1 MPVLLLLFVYLYLL
15 LNMNYLDTIIN
26 QILNNFDFAYML
38 IVNVLCFILIKIHDY
53 LNGDGRKVAT
63 WNKRL
68 YLVISIIIIGAVYQ
82 QAGEI
87 KTTVLI
93 NSGILAPV
101 FWSWIAAPI
110 LHKFG
115 ITYKQADDA
124 LK

>member
-87 KTTVLI
+87 KTTVLV
-93 NSGILAPV
+93 NSAILAPV

>member
-87 KTTVLI
+87 KTTVLV
-93 NSGILAPV
+93 NSAILAPV

-110 LHKFG
+110 LHKFD

>member
-1 MPVLLLLFVYLYLL
+1 
-15 LNMNYLDTIIN
+15 MNYLDTIIN

-38 IVNVLCFILIKIHDY
+38 IVNVLCFIIIKAHDY
-53 LNGDGRKVAT
+53 LNGDGHKVAT

-68 YLVISIIIIGAVYQ
+68 YLVISIVVIGAIYQ
-82 QAGEI
+82 DVGEI
-87 KTTVLI
+87 KTTVLV
-93 NSGILAPV
+93 NSAILAPV
-101 FWSWIAAPI
+101 FWSWIVAPI

>member
-1 MPVLLLLFVYLYLL
+1 
-15 LNMNYLDTIIN
+15 MNYLDTIIN
-26 QILNNFDFAYML
+26 QILSNFDFAYML

-53 LNGDGRKVAT
+53 LNGDGCKVPT

-68 YLVISIIIIGAVYQ
+68 YLVISIVVIGAVYQ

-87 KTTVLI
+87 KTTVLV
-93 NSGILAPV
+93 NSAILAPV

-115 ITYKQADDA
+115 ITYKQADDT

>member
-82 QAGEI
+82 QAGDI

-93 NSGILAPV
+93 NSAILAPV

>member
-1 MPVLLLLFVYLYLL
+1 
-15 LNMNYLDTIIN
+15 MNYLDTIIN
-26 QILNNFDFAYML
+26 QILSNFDFAYML

-53 LNGDGRKVAT
+53 LNGDGCKVAT

-82 QAGEI
+82 QTGEI
-87 KTTVLI
+87 KTTVLV
-93 NSGILAPV
+93 NSAILAPV

>member
-1 MPVLLLLFVYLYLL
+1 MPVSLLLFVYLYLL

-53 LNGDGRKVAT
+53 LNGNGRKVAT

-68 YLVISIIIIGAVYQ
+68 YLVISIVIIGAIYQ
-82 QAGEI
+82 DAGEI
-87 KTTVLI
+87 KTTVLV
-93 NSGILAPV
+93 NSAILAPV

>member
-1 MPVLLLLFVYLYLL
+1 
-15 LNMNYLDTIIN
+15 MNYLDTIIN

-87 KTTVLI
+87 KTTVLV
-93 NSGILAPV
+93 NSAILAPV
-101 FWSWIAAPI
+101 FWSWIAAPV
-110 LHKFG
+110 LRRFG
-115 ITYKQADDA
+115 VKYKQVDDA

>member
-87 KTTVLI
+87 KTTVLV
-93 NSGILAPV
+93 NSAILAPV

-115 ITYKQADDA
+115 ITYKQADDT

>member
-1 MPVLLLLFVYLYLL
+1 
-15 LNMNYLDTIIN
+15 MNYADNIIN
-26 QILNNFDFAYML
+26 QIINNFDFTYML
-38 IVNVLCFILIKIHDY
+38 VVNVMCFILIKVHDS
-53 LNGDGRKVAT
+53 LNGVNKKVST

-68 YLVISIIIIGAVYQ
+68 YLVISIIVLGAIYHH
-82 QAGEI
+82 AGEI
-87 KTTVLI
+87 KYIVLV
-93 NSGILAPV
+93 NSAILAPV

>member
-38 IVNVLCFILIKIHDY
+38 IVNVLCFILIKAHDY

-68 YLVISIIIIGAVYQ
+68 YLIISIIVIGAVYQ
-82 QAGEI
+82 DAGEI
-87 KTTVLI
+87 KTTVLV
-93 NSGILAPV
+93 NSAILAPV

>member
-68 YLVISIIIIGAVYQ
+68 YLVISIVIIGAIYQ
-82 QAGEI
+82 DAGEI
-87 KTTVLI
+87 KTTVLV
-93 NSGILAPV
+93 NSAILAPV

>member
-53 LNGDGRKVAT
+53 LNGNGRKVAT

-68 YLVISIIIIGAVYQ
+68 YLVISIVIIGAIYQ
-82 QAGEI
+82 DAGEI
-87 KTTVLI
+87 KTTVLV
-93 NSGILAPV
+93 NSAILAPV

>member
-68 YLVISIIIIGAVYQ
+68 YLVISIIVIGAVYQ

-87 KTTVLI
+87 KTTVLV
-93 NSGILAPV
+93 NSAILAPV

>member
-93 NSGILAPV
+93 NSAILAPV

>member
-68 YLVISIIIIGAVYQ
+68 YLIISIIVIGVVYQ

-87 KTTVLI
+87 KTTVLV
-93 NSGILAPV
+93 NSAILAPV

>member
-1 MPVLLLLFVYLYLL
+1 
-15 LNMNYLDTIIN
+15 MNYLDTIIN

-93 NSGILAPV
+93 NSAILAPV

-115 ITYKQADDA
+115 ITYKRVDDA

>member
-1 MPVLLLLFVYLYLL
+1 
-15 LNMNYLDTIIN
+15 MNYLDTIIN

-38 IVNVLCFILIKIHDY
+38 IVNVLCFILIKAHDY

-68 YLVISIIIIGAVYQ
+68 YLIISIVVIGAIYQ
-82 QAGEI
+82 DAGEI
-87 KTTVLI
+87 KTTVLV
-93 NSGILAPV
+93 NSAILSPV

>member
-1 MPVLLLLFVYLYLL
+1 
-15 LNMNYLDTIIN
+15 MNYLDTIIN

-38 IVNVLCFILIKIHDY
+38 IVNVLCFILVKIHDY

-93 NSGILAPV
+93 NSAILAPV

-115 ITYKQADDA
+115 IAYKQADDA

>member
-1 MPVLLLLFVYLYLL
+1 
-15 LNMNYLDTIIN
+15 MNYLDTIIN
-26 QILNNFDFAYML
+26 QILSNFDFAYML
-38 IVNVLCFILIKIHDY
+38 IVNILCFILIKIHDY
-53 LNGDGRKVAT
+53 LNGNSRKVAT

-68 YLVISIIIIGAVYQ
+68 YLIISIIVIGVVYQ

-87 KTTVLI
+87 KTTVLV
-93 NSGILAPV
+93 NSAILAPV

-115 ITYKQADDA
+115 ITYKQTDDG

>member
-68 YLVISIIIIGAVYQ
+68 YLVISIVVIGAVYQ

-87 KTTVLI
+87 KTTVLV
-93 NSGILAPV
+93 NSAILAPV

>member
-68 YLVISIIIIGAVYQ
+68 YLVISIVVIGAVYQ

-93 NSGILAPV
+93 NSAILAPV

>member
-1 MPVLLLLFVYLYLL
+1 
-15 LNMNYLDTIIN
+15 MNYLDTIIN
-26 QILNNFDFAYML
+26 QILSNFDFAYMF

-53 LNGDGRKVAT
+53 LNGDGCKVQT

-68 YLVISIIIIGAVYQ
+68 YLIISIIVIGAIYQ

-87 KTTVLI
+87 KTTVLV
-93 NSGILAPV
+93 NSAILAPV
-101 FWSWIAAPI
+101 FWSWIAAPM
-110 LHKFG
+110 LRKFG

>member
-93 NSGILAPV
+93 NSAILAPV
-101 FWSWIAAPI
+101 FWSWIVAPI